1 MSKWSWNEEKTKTAL
16 KALFVIWLAY
26 FVVEYL

>member
-1 MSKWSWNEEKTKTAL
+1 MNNWSWNEEKTKTAL
-16 KALFVIWLAY
+16 KALFVIWTAY